1 MAGKKKGEKAPKK
14 DPYETHREK
23 LQEKI
28 AKAEARVKAN
38 ETPTNLSADHVEKL
52 KQSFGRPSNYDPA
65 YKKIVVDV
73 MKQGKS
79 IAAVAA
85 LIGVPRTKIWKW
97 AEMHDDFR
105 DALELGKDLC
115 QHYWEDLS
123 QDISNGIA
131 SQCDI
136 KSKGNPG
143 MVQFLMARR
152 FQDYYSRTQAD
163 IKSEVK
169 QTHHVYV
176 FESQLA
182 GGVIRQKNQTIEEN
196 ELDDIIN
203 DLSEDVCK
211 NNGNNESE

>member
-1 MAGKKKGEKAPKK
+1 MARKKVEKAPKK
-14 DPYETHREK
+14 NAYETHREK

-28 AKAEARVKAN
+28 ANAETKIKAEESPSNISEEHA
-38 ETPTNLSADHVEKL
+38 EKL
-52 KQSFGRPSNYDPA
+52 KSKLGRPSNYDPA

-85 LIGVPRTKIWKW
+85 LIGVGRTKMWKW
-97 AEMHDDFR
+97 AEEHEDFR
-105 DALELGKDLC
+105 DALELGKELC

-143 MVQFLMARR
+143 MVQFLMSRR
-152 FQDYYSRTQAD
+152 FKDYYSRSEAD

-169 QTHHVYV
+169 QTQHVYV

-182 GGVIRQKNQTIEEN
+182 GGIIRQTNQTVVDEK
-196 ELDDIIN
+196 LDEIIS
-203 DLSEDVCK
+203 DLSEDVC
-211 NNGNNESE
+211 NRSESE